1 MSALHELIRVVARL
15 RAPDGC
21 PWDRAQTPGSMRPYL
36 VEETYEVVDAI
47 ERGSPDDLREELGDL
62 LFQVVLLAQMAREA
76 GHFDIEGVAAG
87 IAQKMVERHP
97 HVFEPDHVEEDA
109 GTVAAWEARKARA
122 RPAGRSMLDGLPPQ
136 LPALVTAYRVGEK
149 VARVGFDWPDLGGVV
164 DTSNLGETAL
174 FVYDRFSGGLG
185 YSRVGFDE
193 MERLLAACLDILAD
207 CSCEHGCPACVGLPS
222 VAPGRHEDPDLSPD
236 FELAALRAAS
246 AGEGPFLALPLRGR
260 LGWRRRARLAGY
272 I

>member
-149 VARVGFDWPDLGGVV
+149 VARVGFDWPDLGGVRAKV
-164 DTSNLGETAL
+164 DEELGELDEAL
-174 FVYDRFSGGLG
+174 AAGDAAAIEAEYGDL
-185 YSRVGFDE
+185 
-193 MERLLAACLDILAD
+193 LLA
-207 CSCEHGCPACVGLPS
+207 
-222 VAPGRHEDPDLSPD
+222 VANMGRFVDATPEEALRGANRR
-236 FELAALRAAS
+236 FGVRFRRVEALAASRGLSLHEMDIEALDALWREAKAL
-246 AGEGPFLALPLRGR
+246 EG
-260 LGWRRRARLAGY
+260 
-272 I
+272 